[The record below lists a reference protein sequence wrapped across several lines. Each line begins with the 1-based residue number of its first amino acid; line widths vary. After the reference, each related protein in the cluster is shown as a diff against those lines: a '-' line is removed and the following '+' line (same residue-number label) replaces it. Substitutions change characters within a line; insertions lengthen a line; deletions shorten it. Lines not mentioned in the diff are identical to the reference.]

1 MKHHNNSNQKAS
13 SIHVEE
19 GNDKDIRESFV
30 NGKKFCVDHSKNGR
44 AKCRKCKKV
53 IPVGVLRI
61 GKNVQFK
68 QQYILHYYHVNCIFE
83 SFKHSRYAANVI
95 TDLGEI
101 AGVSKITEEEQ
112 ATISNL
118 IENLDQKNLRIEKTQ
133 LSATVTTKST
143 KIDRNKLKPYSGS
156 STKILFTN
164 GDQMNAAKYSELQQL
179 IDREKPLIVAICEVK
194 PKNPVKE
201 RTDAD
206 FQIPDYELHP
216 VNLRNSD
223 PGRGV
228 AVFTHS
234 AISKSVT
241 QVKLDVK
248 FEEACLLEIRL
259 RGGDTLIFACC
270 YRSPTTTASSELN
283 NTNLNLLLKNIHSR
297 KYTHR
302 CIIGDFNFRAIDWS
316 SWTTSEGSESKEA
329 KFIDTVKD
337 CFYHQHIDKP
347 TRRRGNDMPS
357 QLDLIFTDEE
367 MQVSDVQHLA
377 PLGKSDHSVILFNFC
392 SYVDYSKPKDTYNY
406 EKGDYEGMTREL
418 VSSAWCDDYVNGARN
433 RTVEENWL
441 LLKNKL
447 IDLRNRFVPLR
458 KGSSKRRW
466 KKSRIP
472 INDETK
478 DAIKSKKKAHRQWIT
493 ANPGEESDSRKTMY
507 KKATSK
513 VKKLLQK
520 AKRLFEKG
528 IALEAKTNPKKFW
541 LHARSKLNTKTGIAP
556 LLENQTDQTS
566 LRYDDKSKADLLQ
579 KQFLSVFTKESA
591 DDVPKL
597 ATRTISIISELLIME
612 KDVLT
617 KLKCLNPYKS
627 CGPDGIHSRLLRELA
642 DHMAGPVTALFNST
656 LRHGQVP
663 HDWRKANISAIF
675 KKGSKNLASN
685 YRPISLTAVL
695 CKLMESFLRDH
706 MMKHLIDNNLLTKK
720 QHGFISGR
728 STVTQLLNYLDK
740 CAQSVATG
748 KVVDAIYLDFEKAF
762 DTVPHR
768 RLLGKLESYGISGGV
783 LKWVADYLSGRTQVV
798 SVNGTVS
805 DVGSV
810 LSGVPQGTVLG
821 PLLFVIYINDMLDPI
836 TSDGL
841 LFADDTKVFR
851 QICSEENALQLQSD
865 INKLEAWT
873 KTWLL
878 RFNADKCHV
887 LTLGRFENIRHT
899 HRYKIGGR
907 ELEHV
912 FEEKDLGVHVDSDL
926 SFEEHITTKVRKA
939 NQIMGLIRR
948 SFTYLDEKSFVR
960 LYTALVRP
968 HLEYAQSVW
977 SPHLKKFTNLI
988 ENVQIRATKLVD
1000 HLDGLDYSERLK
1012 RLNLPT
1018 LAFRRLRG
1026 DLVEMYKHFAK
1037 YDKDI
1042 LPDSFQPKER
1052 INRRHRFQIH
1062 ERAAKDGVRGIQ
1074 RNSFYY
1080 RVAKEWNNLP
1090 STVVEAPSVDAFKNR
1105 LDEVMKDN
1113 ALKFD
1118 HNARAIESDS

>member
-1 MKHHNNSNQKAS
+1 M
-13 SIHVEE
+13 EE
-19 GNDKDIRESFV
+19 EDDDESFV

-53 IPVGVLRI
+53 ILIGELRI
-61 GKNVQFK
+61 GKNVRFK
-68 QQYILHYYHVNCIFE
+68 EKYILHYYHVNCIFE
-83 SFKHSRYAANVI
+83 SFKRSRHAENVI
-95 TDLGEI
+95 TDLGKI
-101 AGVSKITEEEQ
+101 AGVAEITNEEQ
-112 ATISNL
+112 LIISNL
-118 IENLDQKNLRIEKTQ
+118 IENVDKKNLRKEKTQ
-133 LSATVTTKST
+133 PSGTVTNKDTR
-143 KIDRNKLKPYSGS
+143 IDRNKLKPYNGA

-164 GDQMNAAKYSELQQL
+164 GDQMSAAKFLELQQH
-179 IDREKPLIVAICEVK
+179 INREKPLIVAICEVK
-194 PKNPVKE
+194 PKNSVKE
-201 RTDAD
+201 RTTED
-206 FQIPDYELHP
+206 FQIHDYELHP
-216 VNLRNSD
+216 VNLHNTD

-228 AVFTHS
+228 AVYTHS
-234 AISKSVT
+234 SISKSVT

-259 RGGDTLIFACC
+259 RGGDTLLFACC
-270 YRSPTTTASSELN
+270 YRSPTKSPSSETN
-283 NTNLNLLLKNIHSR
+283 NTNLNLLLKKIYTS
-297 KYTHR
+297 KYSHR
-302 CIIGDFNFRAIDWS
+302 CIVGDFNYRGINWS
-316 SWTTSEGSESKEA
+316 SWTTTEGSESTEA
-329 KFIDTVKD
+329 SFLDTVKD

-347 TRRRGNDMPS
+347 TRKRGNDTPS

-367 MQVSDVQHLA
+367 MQVADVQHFA

-392 SYVDYSKPKDTYNY
+392 SYIDYSKPKDTYNY
-406 EKGDYEGMTREL
+406 EKGDYEGMIKEI
-418 VSSAWCDDYVNGARN
+418 VSLGWCKEFITGAKN

-441 LLKNKL
+441 LLKDKL
-447 IDLRNRFVPLR
+447 TDLRNRFVPLR
-458 KGSSKRRW
+458 KGSLKPRW
-466 KKSRIP
+466 KKVGIP
-472 INDETK
+472 INDETR

-493 ANPGEESDSRKTMY
+493 ANPGEESDSRKIMY

-513 VKKLLQK
+513 VKKLLRK
-520 AKRLFEKG
+520 AKKLFEKG
-528 IALEAKTNPKKFW
+528 IAQEAKKNPKKFW

-556 LLENQTDQTS
+556 LLENKTDQTS
-566 LRYDDKSKADLLQ
+566 LRFDDKSKADLLQ

-597 ATRTISIISELLIME
+597 TVRTTSIISELLILE
-612 KDVLT
+612 KDVQA
-617 KLKCLNPYKS
+617 KLKSLNPYKS
-627 CGPDGIHSRLLRELA
+627 CGPDGIHSRILRELA
-642 DHMAGPVTALFNST
+642 DHIAGPVAALFNST
-656 LRHGQVP
+656 LCHGQVP
-663 HDWRKANISAIF
+663 NDWRKANISAIF

-706 MMKHLIDNNLLTKK
+706 VMKHLMDNNLLSKK

-762 DTVPHR
+762 DTVPHH
-768 RLLGKLESYGISGGV
+768 RLLGKLQSYGIHGGV

-798 SVNGTVS
+798 SVNGTES

-836 TSDGL
+836 SSNGL

-851 QICSEENALQLQSD
+851 QICSEEDALELQSD
-865 INKLEAWT
+865 IDKLEAWT
-873 KTWLL
+873 KIWLL

-887 LTLGRFENIRHT
+887 LTLGKFENIRHT
-899 HRYKIGGR
+899 HRYKIGGK

-912 FEEKDLGVHVDSDL
+912 FEEKDLGVLVDADL

-948 SFTYLDEKSFVR
+948 SFTYLDGKSFVK

-977 SPHLKKFTNLI
+977 SPHLKKFTDLL

-1000 HLDGLDYSERLK
+1000 HFGGLDYSERLK

-1026 DLVEMYKHFAK
+1026 DLIEMYKHFSK

-1042 LPDSFQPKER
+1042 VAESFQPKER
-1052 INRRHRFQIH
+1052 VNRRHRFQIH
-1062 ERAAKDGVRGIQ
+1062 ERVAEDGVRGVQ
-1074 RNSFYY
+1074 NNSFYY
-1080 RVAKEWNNLP
+1080 RIAKVWNNLP

-1105 LDEVMKDN
+1105 LDKEMKDN

-1118 HNARAIESDS
+1118 HKAGSIESDS